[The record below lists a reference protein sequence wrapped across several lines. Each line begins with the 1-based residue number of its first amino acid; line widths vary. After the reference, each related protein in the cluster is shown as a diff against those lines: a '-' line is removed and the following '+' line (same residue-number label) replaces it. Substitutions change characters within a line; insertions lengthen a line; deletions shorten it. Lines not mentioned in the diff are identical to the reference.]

1 MPDFTKGKW
10 ELYTHVVRV
19 SCRVLAT
26 IRVPDSDIANIAYV
40 PVIHGFP
47 EQEGQANARLI
58 AAAPEMYELLMQFAF
73 GSCDDCMRV
82 LDESRKLLD
91 RIDGKEAHHD

>member
-1 MPDFTKGKW
+1 MPDFTEGEWEYWKHEKFPYWYVGRKGS
-10 ELYTHVVRV
+10 ERFI
-19 SCRVLAT
+19 AT
-26 IRVPDSDIANIAYV
+26 VDK
-40 PVIHGFP
+40 
-47 EQEGQANARLI
+47 EANARLI

-73 GSCDDCMRV
+73 DSCDDCMRV